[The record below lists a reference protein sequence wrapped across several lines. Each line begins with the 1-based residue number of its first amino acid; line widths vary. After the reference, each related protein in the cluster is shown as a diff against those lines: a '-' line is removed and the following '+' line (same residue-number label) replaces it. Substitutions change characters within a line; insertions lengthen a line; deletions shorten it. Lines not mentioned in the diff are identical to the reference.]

1 LGDQTMPVREA
12 PKIDINHQ
20 HLRVIQDAMA
30 RVTTHPRGTAYR
42 SRIDQAAFE
51 MAGKTG
57 TSQVRRISLADRQA
71 GIKNEDL
78 PWKYRHHALFVGYA
92 PLDKPRYAC
101 AVVVE
106 HGGGGSTAA
115 APIARDLLRAVQE
128 RRPADP
134 APGAITP
141 IDQPI

>member
-1 LGDQTMPVREA
+1 
-12 PKIDINHQ
+12 
-20 HLRVIQDAMA
+20 
-30 RVTTHPRGTAYR
+30 
-42 SRIDQAAFE
+42 

-57 TSQVRRISLADRQA
+57 TSQVRRISLADRRA

-92 PLDKPRYAC
+92 PLDQPRYAC
-101 AVVVE
+101 AVVVD

-128 RRPADP
+128 RRPADTN
-134 APGAITP
+134 PGAITP